1 MKVTVEQ
8 FKNTLTGL
16 VGKKLNINEQSF
28 ESWYNRKMML
38 EDTTVQTAPEE
49 AIFEGF
55 SIERGDKFVLNF
67 RASYEVLTVYREPET
82 HYVYFDEYTKEG
94 FTVELEAGEDM
105 PFDCDFVL

>member
-16 VGKKLNINEQSF
+16 VGKTLNINEQSF
-28 ESWYNRKMML
+28 ECWYNRKMML
-38 EDTTVQTAPEE
+38 EYTTVQTSPKE

-67 RASYEVLTVYREPET
+67 RASYEVMKVCYDHET
-82 HYVYFDEYTKEG
+82 DYMYFDEYTKEA
-94 FTVELEAGEDM
+94 FTIELEAGEDM
-105 PFDCDFVL
+105 PFDCDFVI

>member
-16 VGKKLNINEQSF
+16 VGKTLNINEQSF
-28 ESWYNRKMML
+28 ASWYNSKKGL
-38 EDTTVQTAPEE
+38 AVQTAPAE

-67 RASYEVLTVYREPET
+67 KAYCEALKE
-82 HYVYFDEYTKEG
+82 EG

-105 PFDCDFVL
+105 PFDCEFVL